1 MSLPTPNTRKEQY
14 LNAIATG
21 NPGDLPTPITR
32 EEEYLNAI
40 AKNGGGGSGDGDMKK
55 SVYDSDLDVSEA
67 GGIKAFVSDVIS
79 GKVDKVEGKG
89 LSTNDYSDT
98 EKGKVADNTSAIEAI
113 VNEYGAKNI
122 ANNDATTKTD
132 SGVLFTVN
140 ADKSVTVQRQAS
152 TTDPYS
158 YIKLFDNKTLPTTL
172 LKLSGCPNVTGLTL
186 YLYDKT
192 TSTRYN
198 QTGDEI
204 EVTPV
209 AGHTY
214 SLVIEALNSADI
226 DTAVTVYPMIR
237 DARITDPTYVPY
249 AMTNRELTDEIILN
263 RGLYFGDTITLGGHD
278 LLFGFSS
285 DNQYRICFCPLTYL
299 PRF

>member
-285 DNQYRICFCPLTYL
+285 DNQYLNLFL
-299 PRF
+299 PI